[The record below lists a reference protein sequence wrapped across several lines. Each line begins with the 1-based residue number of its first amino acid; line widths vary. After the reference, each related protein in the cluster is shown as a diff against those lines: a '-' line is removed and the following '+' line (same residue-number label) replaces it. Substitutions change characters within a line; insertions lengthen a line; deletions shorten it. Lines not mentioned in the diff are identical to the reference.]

1 MAASFDTDLVYRVGR
16 AIGTEAR
23 SIGIHACLSP
33 VLDLGKDPRFGRVQE
48 AWGEDKVLTSHMGV
62 AYASGLSKNGSWS
75 DPDAVAPVM
84 KHFAA
89 YGAPEGGLN
98 AAPWMGHGNRE
109 IRQELLMPF
118 KAAVELGGVRGVMMS
133 YNELDDVPAHV
144 SPMLYGALE
153 EWGYDGFVM
162 ADDTGGNSLAGSTA
176 DAIQQWFNAGGM
188 IQFYDYSLETFLNTT
203 VDLVKNETVPLS
215 TLQAH
220 VRKILG
226 VKYDLGL
233 FSDAYISSD
242 IDPQAIVDSH
252 VPLTLEAAQKSL
264 VLLENR
270 NSTLPLRP
278 AEQKI
283 KKIALIGPFGDML
296 NYGDYSGTYG
306 SSPVA
311 GSWTIQQAMLDH
323 LASLSNT
330 SPVELVTSWGAN
342 TWLYNA
348 QYPIPGYHL
357 SPLPSNETDQSEGL
371 LATYFGGM
379 DFTSPL
385 AKRVEV
391 PVMDWGLYPPP
402 GLPSNNFSAIWEGYL
417 TVPASLAAAVD
428 GWLGVAVS
436 PNTTAALYVDGVLVS
451 QSPLTTEGN
460 FLSNIPPRAYSQAN
474 STAAPPGSVPFRFLP
489 GARHRVRIEYVAYNL
504 HQKIE
509 NLSSVNAQVM
519 LFWNLVHHR
528 GDTDAAAISHALAAA
543 TAADTILLALGANWN
558 SDGEGGDRASLTL
571 SPNQTRLASAVLAHA
586 ASSTPHK
593 PVVLILQGGRPFAI
607 PSTYARSDAVLAA
620 FFPGQAGGQAV
631 VDTLFAVGS
640 GAHGPGGRLP
650 LSVPRDVGV
659 LPAWYDYKQ
668 TAHAVAY
675 LDAEEGPA
683 VYPFGWGL
691 GYASFSVDAFAA
703 DGADNTFSDGATL
716 VV

>member
-1 MAASFDTDLVYRVGR
+1 
-16 AIGTEAR
+16 
-23 SIGIHACLSP
+23 
-33 VLDLGKDPRFGRVQE
+33 
-48 AWGEDKVLTSHMGV
+48 
-62 AYASGLSKNGSWS
+62 
-75 DPDAVAPVM
+75 
-84 KHFAA
+84 
-89 YGAPEGGLN
+89 
-98 AAPWMGHGNRE
+98 
-109 IRQELLMPF
+109 
-118 KAAVELGGVRGVMMS
+118 
-133 YNELDDVPAHV
+133 
-144 SPMLYGALE
+144 
-153 EWGYDGFVM
+153 
-162 ADDTGGNSLAGSTA
+162 
-176 DAIQQWFNAGGM
+176 
-188 IQFYDYSLETFLNTT
+188 
-203 VDLVKNETVPLS
+203 
-215 TLQAH
+215 
-220 VRKILG
+220 ILG
-226 VKYDLGL
+226 VKYDLEL

-278 AEQKI
+278 AEQNI

-402 GLPSNNFSAIWEGYL
+402 GLRSNNFSATWEGYL

-451 QSPLTTEGN
+451 QSPLITEGN

-474 STAAPPGSVPFRFLP
+474 STAPPPGSAPFRFLP

-519 LFWNLVHHR
+519 LFWNLVHHG
-528 GDTDAAAISHALAAA
+528 GDETGSDAAAISHALAAA

-586 ASSTPHK
+586 ASSTPRK
-593 PVVLILQGGRPFAI
+593 PVVLLLQGGRPFAI

-620 FFPGQAGGQAV
+620 FFPGPAGGRAV

-683 VYPFGWGL
+683 AYPFGWGL

-703 DGADNTFSDGATL
+703 DGGDKTFSDGATL
-716 VV
+716 VFRASVTNNGSATGSFVAQLYLLARVSSITRPERQLVAFARADGVAGGESREVLLKVDVDRYLAVLNRNYDWELERGDYTFALMAHGGPTASTEANVTVVCI